1 MFLALP
7 ARFALLLW
15 LSMCAAIGLLF
26 GWPVIAA
33 SILLALAPTYLSMR
47 SHNVVIAFPVAAV
60 GALAGALA
68 LTSHGVI
75 ASALISLPT
84 GFIVGVGLSSA
95 AMWLSHRRSCETCRS
110 A

>member
-1 MFLALP
+1 MFFALP
-7 ARFALLLW
+7 ARYALLLW
-15 LSMCAAIGLLF
+15 LCMCAAIGLLF

-33 SILLALAPTYLSMR
+33 SVLLALGPTYLAMQ

-75 ASALISLPT
+75 ASVLISLLT
-84 GFIVGVGLSSA
+84 GFVVGLGLSSA
-95 AMWLSHRRSCETCRS
+95 AMWLNHWRRCRS